1 MNKKQEQV
9 IQRLKEKIG
18 EKSFKKAQLMADSKF
33 GQKESLKVKFYESI
47 LDGFININE
56 LNPSEDE
63 ILLIVN
69 KIESAS
75 DEDRE
80 RVMLEVID
88 STYDITNP
96 KIKAVLR
103 KHEREFKKILAD
115 NYTRKNNTNFKPMP
129 K

>member
-18 EKSFKKAQLMADSKF
+18 EKSFKKAELMADSKF
-33 GQKESLKVKFYESI
+33 GQKESLKAKFYESI

-56 LNPSEDE
+56 LNPSEEE

-80 RVMLEVID
+80 KVMLEIID

-96 KIKAVLR
+96 KIKAVIR
-103 KHEREFKKILAD
+103 KHALYLQKK
-115 NYTRKNNTNFKPMP
+115 
-129 K
+129 